1 MSYQKLK
8 EQIIKQN
15 RTLCLAFLVTVFSC
29 LKIQAQTLRIAAA
42 ANTQFVMDSMK
53 KVFKKNHNKN
63 IELIINSSGKLT
75 AQIKHGAPYDLF
87 LSADMKYPQSIY
99 RSGEAL
105 TPPKTYAYG
114 QLVLWSQRKNLLK
127 QGFNALKN
135 SDINTIAVANPKT
148 APYGVATI
156 AALKKL
162 GIYKSVKSKIV
173 YGESISQVNQ
183 YLLLGV
189 ADVAFTALS
198 VVKSPSMQGKG
209 KWILIPDKNY
219 TDIKQGVILLKHA
232 KKQNL
237 SLAKAF
243 YHFLF
248 SPKGKAIFKY
258 FGYKIKN

>member
-8 EQIIKQN
+8 KQIIKQSRN
-15 RTLCLAFLVTVFSC
+15 LYLAFLVMVFTC
-29 LKIQAQTLRIAAA
+29 FEVQAQTIRIAAA
-42 ANTQFVMDSMK
+42 ANTQFVMDSIK
-53 KVFKKNHNKN
+53 KVFEKNHGDN

-99 RSGEAL
+99 QSGAAL

-114 QLVLWSQRKNLLK
+114 QLVLWSQGNNLLK
-127 QGFNALKN
+127 QGLRSLKN
-135 SDINTIAVANPKT
+135 PDIKTIAVANPET

-156 AALKKL
+156 SALKKAGL
-162 GIYKSVKSKIV
+162 YKSIKSKIV

-183 YLLLGV
+183 YFLLGV

-209 KWILIPDKNY
+209 QWILIPDKDY
-219 TDIKQGVILLKHA
+219 ADIKQGVILLKHA

-237 SLAKAF
+237 SEAKAF
-243 YHFLF
+243 YNFLF